1 MAAPSDDG
9 TVPADAD
16 GPIRP
21 LPAEDASRTETS
33 FTDRETAPA
42 DSAVWEAID
51 LEPAD
56 DPELIGRGD
65 AAAGDTHLP
74 PPPPAI
80 SPSRQP
86 RAAEGRE
93 RSPRGR
99 SRPSRPA
106 ASPAIERDRIVVL
119 GRRRAGKTIFL
130 ARLYETLW
138 RSESRLH
145 MRTVEGNDHLFF
157 METLRVLSERVWPPA
172 TGGST
177 RIRMEV
183 SIGAAVRP
191 LSVLDYSGEVFKRAF
206 LEGETSDP
214 DAAELLEHLDR
225 AAAVILLVDPGV
237 ALTGT
242 PEEIAEDEFGM
253 TAAVRRIRQS
263 PGGSHIPIA
272 LVLTKLDLHGRVVRE
287 CGGLVAFVKR
297 HLFPLLRALH
307 RVRVFG
313 CVAVRS
319 RPDALGVLRP
329 DPSTPPQGIVEPLE
343 FCLQR
348 MVAAEAS
355 RTSVGALPAA
365 SQQES
370 MALPEDGSIGEE
382 ARPGL
387 NAAGIAVIAVA
398 AVAILG
404 IAAAAIWL
412 LLQTGGQV

>member
-1 MAAPSDDG
+1 MTQAPDDDLLPRGEVRSMAPTDEHA
-9 TVPADAD
+9 TAA
-16 GPIRP
+16 
-21 LPAEDASRTETS
+21 AESS
-33 FTDRETAPA
+33 
-42 DSAVWEAID
+42 VWEAID
-51 LEPAD
+51 LEPAA
-56 DPELIGRGD
+56 EGSGD
-65 AAAGDTHLP
+65 GSPRAGDHADGVA
-74 PPPPAI
+74 PPPPAL
-80 SPSRQP
+80 SPSRQT
-86 RAAEGRE
+86 RAAEAPAKPPR
-93 RSPRGR
+93 RPRGAAK
-99 SRPSRPA
+99 PA
-106 ASPAIERDRIVVL
+106 HRDRIVVL

-130 ARLYETLW
+130 ARLYERLW
-138 RSESRLH
+138 RSETSLH
-145 MRTVEGNDHLFF
+145 MRTVEGNDHVFF

-183 SIGAAVRP
+183 SAGSLVRS

-206 LEGETSDP
+206 LEGTTSDP
-214 DAAELLEHLDR
+214 DAMELLEHLDR

-242 PEEIAEDEFGM
+242 PEEVAEDEFGM
-253 TAAVRRIRQS
+253 TAAVRRIRRS

-319 RPDALGVLRP
+319 RPDAMGVMRP
-329 DPSTPPQGIVEPLE
+329 DPDTPASGVVEPLE

-348 MVAAEAS
+348 MAAAEATKPS
-355 RTSVGALPAA
+355 ARRAIAASGQAGLALPDDAEP
-365 SQQES
+365 QGRE
-370 MALPEDGSIGEE
+370 
-382 ARPGL
+382 GL
-387 NAAGIAVIAVA
+387 TAAGIAVIAVA

-412 LLQTGGQV
+412 LLQSGGQA